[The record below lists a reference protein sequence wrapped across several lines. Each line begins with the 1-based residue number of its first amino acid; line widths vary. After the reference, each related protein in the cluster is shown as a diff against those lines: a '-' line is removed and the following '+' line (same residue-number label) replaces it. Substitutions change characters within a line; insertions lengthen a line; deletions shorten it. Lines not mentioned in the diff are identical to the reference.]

1 MLGGWGRP
9 TPHVSIG
16 ESPTAAKQ
24 IPAWVDYPSTMPKN
38 SIRIRGLFGA
48 ILMISTT
55 AEARADE
62 GMWLPNAI
70 PAAAL
75 KEKYGFTGSPE
86 LFTHLQKS
94 AVRFSTGGSG
104 SVVSAGG
111 LVMTNHH
118 VGSDMLA
125 KLSTPER
132 DLLKTG
138 FHAKSPAEEL
148 PCPDLELNILWSIE
162 DVTARVEAA
171 AKDAADPA
179 AAGAAKRRAIA
190 AIEDESEKTT
200 ALTSEVVTLY
210 QGGRYHLYR
219 YRTFRDVRLVF
230 APETAIAFFGGDA
243 DNFEFPRYDLDCC
256 FFRIY
261 EEGKPWQ
268 PEHFLAWDADGA
280 KDGELVFTWGHP
292 GSTNRLY
299 TADHVAFMRDV
310 EEPANLRRL
319 WRNEVKAMTFMGRG
333 AENARIAREDFFG
346 TQNGRKATQ
355 GLLDALQDPALVAAK
370 RADEAAL
377 LAKLAGKPEAA
388 RFERG
393 RALVKGSLDAWERLA
408 PDYFAL
414 ERRFRGGDLVQ
425 LARGLVRLNGESR
438 KPSAERLPE
447 YGDANRASL
456 ESMLYSPAPIY
467 PALEI
472 ERMASWLSALAEDRG
487 LDDALVARLLGG
499 KSPRARATELVQGTS
514 LADVGFRKAVAEMTG
529 RQLADCADPMVRF
542 AMSVDAEA
550 RAARKAWEDQVDS
563 PQKLGYAD
571 IAAARFAAFGD
582 SVYPDATFTLRMS
595 YGTVKGWTTE
605 SGEQIPPFT
614 TLGGTFERAKA
625 RAGDPSFELPQSW
638 IDARAKLPAGTPFNF
653 VSTNDIIGGN
663 SGSPIVD
670 ADGEVVGLI
679 FDGNLDSL
687 AGDVVF
693 DITRNRAVSV
703 DARGMLEAMRTVYGA
718 GALVDEMTKAATPRD

>member
-1 MLGGWGRP
+1 MHFRTHAAVLAL
-9 TPHVSIG
+9 TLAA
-16 ESPTAAKQ
+16 SPA
-24 IPAWVDYPSTMPKN
+24 
-38 SIRIRGLFGA
+38 L
-48 ILMISTT
+48 
-55 AEARADE
+55 AEE

-70 PAAAL
+70 PAAEL
-75 KEKYGFTGSPE
+75 KEKYGFTGSPA
-86 LFTHLQKS
+86 LFEHLQKS

-104 SVVSAGG
+104 SVVSPRG

-138 FHAKSPAEEL
+138 FHARSEAGEL
-148 PCPDLELNILWSIE
+148 PCPDLELNILWEIE
-162 DVTARVEAA
+162 DVTDRVNAG
-171 AKDAADPA
+171 AKSAPDAA
-179 AAGAAKRRAIA
+179 AAGAARRKAISE
-190 AIEDESEKTT
+190 IEDESEKATG
-200 ALTSEVVTLY
+200 LTSEVVTLY

-219 YRTFRDVRLVF
+219 YRTYRDVRLVF

-243 DNFEFPRYDLDCC
+243 DNFEFPRFDLDCC

-261 EEGKPWQ
+261 ENGRPLEPK
-268 PEHFLAWDADGA
+268 HHLSWDADGA
-280 KDGELVFTWGHP
+280 QAGELVFTWGHP

-299 TADHVAFMRDV
+299 TADHVQFMRDV

-319 WRNEVKAMTFMGRG
+319 WRSEVKLATFMGRG
-333 AENARIAREDFFG
+333 GENARIAREDFFG
-346 TQNGRKATQ
+346 VQNSRKATQ
-355 GLLDALQDPALVAAK
+355 GLVDALQDPALVAAK

-377 LAKLAGKPEAA
+377 AKRLAGKPEAA
-388 RFERG
+388 QLDRG
-393 RALVKGSLDAWERLA
+393 RALVAKSLEAWKQLA

-414 ERRFRGGDLVQ
+414 ERRFRGGDLAQ
-425 LARGLVRLNGESR
+425 IARALVRLNIESG
-438 KPSAERLPE
+438 KPSADRLPE
-447 YGDANRASL
+447 FGDANRASL
-456 ESMLYSPAPIY
+456 EAMLYSPAPIY

-472 ERMASWLSALAEDRG
+472 ERMTNWLSGLAEDRG
-487 LDDALVARLLGG
+487 LDDALVRRLLDG
-499 KSPRARATELVQGTS
+499 KSPRARATELVQGTKV
-514 LADVGFRKAVAEMTG
+514 ADVGFRKAVAAMSG
-529 RQLADCADPMVRF
+529 RELAICRDPMVRF
-542 AMSVDAEA
+542 VLLVDADA
-550 RAARKAWEDQVDS
+550 RAARTAWEDQVDS

-605 SGEQIPPFT
+605 SGEQIAPFT
-614 TLGGTFERAKA
+614 TLGGTFDRAKA

-638 IDARAKLPAGTPFNF
+638 IDARAKLPAATPFNF

-718 GALVDEMTKAATPRD
+718 QALVDEMTKPAKPRD